1 MIPLDP
7 TTILLGAAMILLTAS
22 ATISLLLRKNPSMS
36 SVLLGTLSVSFLAIL
51 GVVLVDLLGAG
62 VRTVVTDQTQAL
74 SLVVA
79 THRRLLIVLPAY
91 LTFSS
96 IVILAVYHERIAE
109 KHANDYRNAVAFST
123 GVSLIATIV
132 IAIETMI

>member
-22 ATISLLLRKNPSMS
+22 ATISLLLRKNPAMS
-36 SVLLGTLSVSFLAIL
+36 SILLGTLSVSFLVL
-51 GVVLVDLLGAG
+51 FGVVLVDFLGAG
-62 VRTVVTDQTQAL
+62 VQTVVTDQTQAL
-74 SLVVA
+74 SLAVA
-79 THRRLLIVLPAY
+79 THRRLLVILPVY
-91 LTFSS
+91 LIFSS
-96 IVILAVYHERIAE
+96 IVILAVYRERIAE

-123 GVSLIATIV
+123 GASLIATIV

>member
-22 ATISLLLRKNPSMS
+22 STISLLLRKNPAMS
-36 SVLLGTLSVSFLAIL
+36 SILLGTISVSFLAIL
-51 GVVLVDLLGAG
+51 GVILVDLLGAG
-62 VRTVVTDQTQAL
+62 VQTVVTDQTQAL
-74 SLVVA
+74 SLVAA
-79 THRRLLIVLPAY
+79 THRRLLLILPVT
-91 LTFSS
+91 LTLCSV
-96 IVILAVYHERIAE
+96 VILAVYRERIAD

-123 GVSLIATIV
+123 GASLIATIV